1 MKADTERLGQLL
13 ETVGSTFREQVREMR
28 DREEAG
34 RREAEEYKGMLE
46 DNIEVNRNM
55 TAEILALNEKL

>member
-13 ETVGSTFREQVREMR
+13 ENVGSTFREQVREMR

-55 TAEILALNEKL
+55 TAEI